1 MQFFD
6 LITAVTISGI
16 LAILVLY
23 IIVVYK
29 KGWLKR
35 NSVESHFLCPNPKC
49 RKIFTEPV
57 WLTDLSKT
65 PPESYPACPNCSIN
79 LNVIP
84 FFSAQKS
91 PRLKS
96 TQATPPSF
104 KEFKKPIERTQTIQ
118 REETPERPIAVQEV
132 SEPTFPADISKGLKK
147 PAALPDSKPQVQTPE
162 TRDEKPSKPV
172 EKPKLQEG
180 KKPYP
185 SSRDC
190 PHFFGYVRSLPKNTP
205 IPDECL
211 GCPWIVECL
220 THQAEKVEA

>member
-6 LITAVTISGI
+6 LVTVVTISGI

-35 NSVESHFLCPNPKC
+35 NSVVSHFLCPNPEC

-65 PPESYPACPNCSIN
+65 PPESYPACPHCSIN
-79 LNVIP
+79 LNIIP

-91 PRLKS
+91 PQLKS
-96 TQATPPSF
+96 IAAPPTF
-104 KEFKKPIERTQTIQ
+104 KEFKKPIERTQPIQ
-118 REETPERPIAVQEV
+118 RETAPDKQIAPREV
-132 SEPTFPADISKGLKK
+132 SEPTFPADTSEGLRK
-147 PAALPDSKPQVQTPE
+147 PAVLPE
-162 TRDEKPSKPV
+162 TPTKTM
-172 EKPKLQEG
+172 EKPKLHEE
-180 KKPYP
+180 KKPFP

-190 PHFFGYVRSLPKNTP
+190 PHFFGYVRSLPKNSP
-205 IPDECL
+205 IPEECL

-220 THQAEKVEA
+220 THQAEKVEV